1 VPQKSVPLLAFCL
14 CLWSV
19 PVGAAAAQAQTEQS
33 STAARQA
40 ISKAI
45 GSALQADMP
54 AARHALAKVPA
65 SEFLGSDAKTRDC
78 IRTRFAPDAD
88 GSLPTDLPPV
98 AARALGVY
106 RAYWRAAMLQPS
118 SRDAEEERLRR
129 NLVRLLNLPGDTTLP
144 NAEERLLEQ
153 LKLLELHGL
162 AGRTAPLRELMVW
175 RSQTEE
181 QQDIA
186 LPEGSHRIKVYT
198 LDDFASLG
206 WAAYAT
212 CDRNYT
218 GGWVKPEGIY
228 AVKPGWRDM
237 RDESYLISFL
247 GHETQH
253 FADRDRYGNIAA
265 WELEYRAKLAEL
277 ALADTTLP
285 RLLRAFAAN
294 QSTDTALPHPYA
306 NRSVLAALRAALKI
320 NADAS
325 LETIPKE
332 EIKRAA
338 EAALREDSSRRAEA
352 KPAAA
357 PAPK

>member
-1 VPQKSVPLLAFCL
+1 MPQKSVPLLAFCL

-33 STAARQA
+33 STAARRA

-54 AARHALAKVPA
+54 AARQALAKVPA
-65 SEFLGSDAKTRDC
+65 SEFVGSDARTRDC
-78 IRTRFAPDAD
+78 IFTRFAPDAD

-118 SRDAEEERLRR
+118 SRHAEEERLRR
-129 NLVRLLNLPGDTTLP
+129 NLARLLNLPRDTTLA
-144 NAEERLLEQ
+144 NVEERLLEQ
-153 LKLLELHGL
+153 LKLLDLHGL

-181 QQDIA
+181 QRDVA
-186 LPEGSHRIKVYT
+186 LPEGAHRIKVFT
-198 LDDFASLG
+198 LDDFASFG

-212 CDRNYT
+212 CDRTST

-228 AVKPGWRDM
+228 AVTPGWRDM
-237 RDESYLISFL
+237 QDESYLVSFL

-253 FADRDRYGNIAA
+253 FADRERYGELQS

-285 RLLRAFAAN
+285 KLLRAFAAN
-294 QSTDTALPHPYA
+294 QSVDAALPHSYA
-306 NRSVLAALRAALKI
+306 NRAVLAALRTALKVD
-320 NADAS
+320 AEAS
-325 LETIPKE
+325 LENVPKE

-338 EAALREDSSRRAEA
+338 EAALRDDSKRRADP
-352 KPAAA
+352 KPA
-357 PAPK
+357 PAPTLK